1 MKILS
6 EQELQK
12 LPTKRLLALF
22 KKIREIY
29 RKRLSLLCEDEKYND
44 ETIEIMFYKDEI
56 KKILDTREDTH
67 GGEI

>member
-12 LPTKRLLALF
+12 LTTKRLLALF
-22 KKIREIY
+22 KKVRDLVKQSEEY
-29 RKRLSLLCEDEKYND
+29 DDR
-44 ETIEIMFYKDEI
+44 IELFVYKDEI

-67 GGEI
+67 GGKI